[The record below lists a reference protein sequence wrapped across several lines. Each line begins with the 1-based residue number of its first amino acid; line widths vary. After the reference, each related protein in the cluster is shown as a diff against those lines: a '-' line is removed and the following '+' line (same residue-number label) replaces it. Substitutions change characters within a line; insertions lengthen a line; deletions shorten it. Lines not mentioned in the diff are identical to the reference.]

1 MEPENNDNCRRM
13 PRWAAKINDW
23 DKWPHKYEH
32 RHRKKSDF
40 GGAIVINLI
49 VLYLINKI
57 PGWNLCFITDGFQA
71 LLWIINLNLVIKIA
85 GNIIL
90 LIHDQRVVYRFIQLV
105 FHVAEFVTL
114 LSVYYIY
121 PFQFSVCYHHWV
133 DVLIKLGLII
143 SLIITG
149 ISVIGLFF
157 KLIFG
162 NNK

>member
-1 MEPENNDNCRRM
+1 MEPENNDNCRR
-13 PRWAAKINDW
+13 PRWATKINDW
-23 DKWPHKYEH
+23 DKWPHKHEH

-71 LLWIINLNLVIKIA
+71 LLWIINLNLVIRIA

-105 FHVAEFVTL
+105 FHVAEFVML

-133 DVLIKLGLII
+133 DVLIKLGLIL
-143 SLIITG
+143 SLIFTG

-157 KLIFG
+157 KLVFG
-162 NNK
+162 NTK

>member
-1 MEPENNDNCRRM
+1 MEPENNDNCRR

-23 DKWPHKYEH
+23 DKWPHKHEH

-121 PFQFSVCYHHWV
+121 PFQFLVCYHHWV